1 MDVLHCVC
9 DHFHIGKMIKISIIF
24 LLLCVRNIQK
34 NGRNTGRFLMISTRY
49 VDDPVPASRS
59 IPAFRK
65 HTQYIIIK
73 AVKWFFFHASKVFE
87 ILCIQ
92 RICLLFLWI
101 NWSFPFFSIQ
111 LTLNQTIHTNAPYSY
126 GTYVKIFFKNSRFSL
141 KQIPIYIRNVSPHMA
156 IISPYY

>member
-1 MDVLHCVC
+1 MCACVPSDTLNTHRHTKTQFTYYAC
-9 DHFHIGKMIKISIIF
+9 IKSGCIALCMRSFSHWQMIKISIIF

-34 NGRNTGRFLMISTRY
+34 NGRNTGRFLMISSRY
-49 VDDPVPASRS
+49 VDDPVPASRG

-73 AVKWFFFHASKVFE
+73 AVKWFFFHASQVFE

-126 GTYVKIFFKNSRFSL
+126 RTYVKKKI
-141 KQIPIYIRNVSPHMA
+141 
-156 IISPYY
+156 